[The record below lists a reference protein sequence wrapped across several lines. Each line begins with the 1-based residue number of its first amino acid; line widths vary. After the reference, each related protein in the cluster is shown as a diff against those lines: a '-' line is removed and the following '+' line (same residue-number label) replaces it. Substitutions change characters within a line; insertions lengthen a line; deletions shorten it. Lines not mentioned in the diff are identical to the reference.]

1 MDRPTRLE
9 PERRAAMNVEMIL
22 KTKGRNVVT
31 MKPDATLAS
40 AAKELQQRGIGAIVV
55 LDDQDGVSGILSE
68 RDIVHTLAKSGPE
81 SLAQPVSEVM
91 TRPLHTCKL
100 TDTIN
105 DLMALMTAQ
114 RIRHLP
120 VVEQGRLVGIVSI
133 GDVVKYRLEEIEY
146 EAGALR
152 EYV

>member
-1 MDRPTRLE
+1 
-9 PERRAAMNVEMIL
+9 MNVEMIL

-31 MKPDATLAS
+31 MTPNATLAF

-55 LDDQDGVSGILSE
+55 LDEQGGVSGILSE
-68 RDIVHTLAKSGPE
+68 RDIVHTLAKAGPD
-81 SLAQPVSEVM
+81 SLSHPVSEVM
-91 TRPLHTCKL
+91 TRRLHTCKL

-120 VVEQGRLVGIVSI
+120 VVEQGRLAGFQLIE
-133 GDVVKYRLEEIEY
+133 VVDMPANNFSVVLSKTAAVQHLSS
-146 EAGALR
+146 AGQ
-152 EYV
+152 

>member
-1 MDRPTRLE
+1 
-9 PERRAAMNVEMIL
+9 MNVEMIL

-31 MKPDATLAS
+31 MTPDATLAS

-55 LDDQDGVSGILSE
+55 LDDQSGVSGILSE
-68 RDIVHTLAKSGPE
+68 RDIVHTLAKAGPD
-81 SLAQPVSEVM
+81 SLSHPVSEVM
-91 TRPLHTCKL
+91 TRRLHTCKL

-105 DLMALMTAQ
+105 DLMSLMTAQ

-152 EYV
+152 EYVATAG